1 MSDSPQQA
9 AEWLY
14 QGIWRI
20 LASWFVV
27 PRQPPDL
34 PARPGETIQRFHPA
48 PAFLRYLKLWFW
60 IGLILLDVWFLLG
73 WIISFVVNPWL
84 GLALTPVFFLVA
96 VFPEIL
102 AYVAIHLRYDSTWYV
117 LSERSLRIRRGIW
130 TIHETT
136 ITFENVQDVKIH
148 QGPVQR
154 LYGIADVVVE
164 TAGGGGHIKSGEGDV
179 GVPSHTGL
187 IEGVDNAARIRDLV
201 MARVRRSRAAGL
213 GDEAREHREAIHPAA
228 PVWTAEHVAAL
239 REIRDGLAE
248 LRDGAG
254 GSAR

>member
-14 QGIWRI
+14 HGIWRI
-20 LASWFVV
+20 LAGWFRV

-34 PARPGETIQRFHPA
+34 PARPGETIQRFHPSQG
-48 PAFLRYLKLWFW
+48 FLRYLKLWFW
-60 IGLILLDVWFLLG
+60 IGLTVVDIWFVAG
-73 WIISFVVNPWL
+73 WIVAFFVSPWL

-96 VFPEIL
+96 ILPDVL

-154 LYGIADVVVE
+154 IYGIADVHVE
-164 TAGGGGHIKSGEGDV
+164 TAGGGGSQKGEGEL

-187 IEGVDNAARIRDLV
+187 IEGVDDAARIRDLI

-213 GDEAREHREAIHPAA
+213 GDEAREPREASRSMVPG
-228 PVWTAEHVAAL
+228 WTAEHVVAL
-239 REIRDGLAE
+239 REIRDGLRE
-248 LRDGAG
+248 LRS
-254 GSAR
+254 GS